1 MNNATLKR
9 ELKKELNKY
18 MKDTEEY
25 IPSRRI
31 EGMLEKSGDQTM
43 PEKAAILVDNE
54 LDNDIF
60 RAMATFVKEILQGDS
75 NFKKIKLLTH
85 IWKQGK
91 IEKKPCGNIDFIRVS
106 KLQDVIDSLELDD
119 GPSGDWDNLKENIN
133 TIKKAPLVLFF
144 TTEEKIEKLTNSMF
158 SSKNMIIIYPSNK
171 VEATSKKIRN
181 IPCLM
186 YSLV

>member
-18 MKDTEEY
+18 MKDDGEY
-25 IPSRRI
+25 QPSRRI
-31 EGMLEKSGDQTM
+31 EGMLEMSGNQTM
-43 PEKAAILVDNE
+43 PEKAAFLVDNE

-60 RAMATFVKEILQGDS
+60 HKMVTFVKEILQGDS
-75 NFKKIKLLTH
+75 NFKKIKFLTR
-85 IWKQGK
+85 IWKKGT

-106 KLQDVIDSLELDD
+106 KLQDVIDSLELDG

-133 TIKKAPLVLFF
+133 TIRKTPLVLFF

-158 SSKNMIIIYPSNK
+158 SSKNMIIIYPSDNEG
-171 VEATSKKIRN
+171 VTSRKIRN
-181 IPCLM
+181 IPCLV
-186 YSLV
+186 YSLA

>member
-1 MNNATLKR
+1 M
-9 ELKKELNKY
+9 
-18 MKDTEEY
+18 
-25 IPSRRI
+25 
-31 EGMLEKSGDQTM
+31 
-43 PEKAAILVDNE
+43 
-54 LDNDIF
+54 F
-60 RAMATFVKEILQGDS
+60 

-106 KLQDVIDSLELDD
+106 KLQDVIDSLKLDG

-133 TIKKAPLVLFF
+133 TIKKVPLVLFF